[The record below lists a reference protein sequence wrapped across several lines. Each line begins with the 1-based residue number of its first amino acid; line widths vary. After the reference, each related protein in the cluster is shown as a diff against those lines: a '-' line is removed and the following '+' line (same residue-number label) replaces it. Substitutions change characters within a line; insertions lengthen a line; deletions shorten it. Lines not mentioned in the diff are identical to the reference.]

1 MIDGADLEAW
11 AEDSWVGEVRIGN
24 IDFKYNRDCTRCLAT
39 TVRKRTQKNSS
50 NFLLVISKKAKLGLR
65 AAKNSS
71 NFLKLISKKAKEIFK
86 IQNPNAFFMDRQTKK
101 G

>member
-39 TVRKRTQKNSS
+39 TVRKRTQKTVLIS
-50 NFLLVISKKAKLGLR
+50 LVISKKAKLGLR
-65 AAKNSS
+65 AAK
-71 NFLKLISKKAKEIFK
+71 K
-86 IQNPNAFFMDRQTKK
+86 T
-101 G
+101 

>member
-39 TVRKRTQKNSS
+39 TVRKRTQKTILISS
-50 NFLLVISKKAKLGLR
+50 VISKKAKLGLR
-65 AAKNSS
+65 AAN
-71 NFLKLISKKAKEIFK
+71 K
-86 IQNPNAFFMDRQTKK
+86 IRKIY
-101 G
+101 